1 MHILA
6 VKDLMTKILMNGFD
20 IGLVLR
26 VNNGQCLRSFV
37 RKLLLTTKDIDTSL
51 R

>member
-26 VNNGQCLRSFV
+26 VNNGQRFRRLV
-37 RKLLLTTKDIDTSL
+37 RTKDIDTSL